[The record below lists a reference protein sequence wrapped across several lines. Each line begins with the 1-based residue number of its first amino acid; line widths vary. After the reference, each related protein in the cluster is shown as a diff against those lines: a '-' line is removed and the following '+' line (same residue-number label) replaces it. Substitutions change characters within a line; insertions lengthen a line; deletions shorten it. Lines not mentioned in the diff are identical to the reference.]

1 MRARYAVP
9 VPDGEPVASGP
20 RHELKTLVR
29 LLPYLWP
36 VGKTSLRWRMVAAL
50 GCLIGAKA
58 ATAVVPLLYKA
69 AIDRLTGTATPASD
83 VSAWA
88 AVPIA
93 LLFGYGAAR
102 FLQLVFSEVQDL
114 VFSRVSEG
122 AVRSV
127 GLQAF
132 RHLHCLSLRF
142 HLDRQTGG
150 LSRVIERGTRG
161 IELMLRLV
169 VFRSF
174 PTVLELVIV
183 CSILWTLLDW
193 RFAAATAATIIFY
206 GLFTMV
212 VTEWRAKFRRAM
224 NRSDAEAGAKVV
236 DSLLNFET
244 VKYFNNEEH
253 EARRFDQAL
262 ASFERASL
270 RSKATLAAL
279 NIGQGAI
286 ISLGLVVVMTMAAQG
301 VAAKTMTV
309 GDFVLVNSYL
319 IQMALP
325 LNFLGMLYREL
336 KQALIDMET
345 LFSLL
350 DQRPDVA
357 DAPDAAAIACS
368 TAPEVIFEHVRFA
381 YDPARPVLHDISLT
395 IPAGNKVAIVG
406 ASGGGKSTLSRLLFR
421 FWDVSDGAIRINGHD
436 LRSLRQDDLRA
447 LIGVV
452 PQDCVL
458 FNDTLR
464 YNIAY
469 GRPAA
474 SEAEVEAAAEQAQLG
489 DFVRSLPQ
497 GLETTVGERGL
508 KLSGGE
514 KQRVAIARTLLKNP
528 PILILDEATSA
539 LDSHTER
546 DIQDA
551 LRRAAEHRTTLVIA
565 HRLSTIVDAD
575 EIVVLSD
582 GRIAERGTHQQL
594 LRCEGAYAA
603 LWQRQQSL

>member
-1 MRARYAVP
+1 MRSRYALP
-9 VPDGEPVASGP
+9 PNDGAPAASGP
-20 RHELKTLVR
+20 RHEARTLIR

-36 VGKTSLRWRMVAAL
+36 QGQWSLRWRMVAAL
-50 GCLIGAKA
+50 VCLIGAKG
-58 ATAVVPLLYKA
+58 ATALVPLLYKA
-69 AIDRLTGTATPASD
+69 AVDQLSQPLHPVDESATL
-83 VSAWA
+83 WA
-88 AVPIA
+88 TVPLAI
-93 LLFGYGAAR
+93 LLGYGGAR

-127 GLQAF
+127 GLHAF
-132 RHLHCLSLRF
+132 RHLHRLSLRF
-142 HLDRQTGG
+142 HLERQTGG

-174 PTVLELVIV
+174 PTVLELAIV
-183 CSILWTLLDW
+183 CTILWTLLDW
-193 RFAAATAATIIFY
+193 RFALATAVTIGLY
-206 GLFTMV
+206 GLFTML

-253 EARRFDQAL
+253 EAHRFDQAL
-262 ASFERASL
+262 SSFERASL
-270 RSKATLAAL
+270 RSKSTLAAL

-301 VAAKTMTV
+301 VAAGTMSV

-345 LFSLL
+345 LFTLL
-350 DQRPDVA
+350 DQTPEVA
-357 DAPDAAAIACS
+357 DAPDARPLRCGS
-368 TAPEVIFEHVRFA
+368 PPEVVFDQVSFA
-381 YDPARPVLHDISLT
+381 YDPARPVLHDVSFR
-395 IPAGNKVAIVG
+395 IPAGRKVAVVG

-421 FWDVSDGAIRINGHD
+421 FWDVSGGAIRVAGED
-436 LRSLRQDDLRA
+436 LRAVRQDDLRR
-447 LIGVV
+447 LMGVV

-469 GRPAA
+469 GRPSA
-474 SEAEVEAAAEQAQLG
+474 SEDEIQAVVQQAQLS
-489 DFVRSLPQ
+489 DFIASLPQ
-497 GLETTVGERGL
+497 GLDTMVGERGL

-514 KQRVAIARTLLKNP
+514 KQRVAIARALLKQP
-528 PILILDEATSA
+528 HILILDEATSA

-546 DIQDA
+546 DIQAA
-551 LRRAAEHRTTLVIA
+551 LRHVAEHRTTLVIA

-575 EIVVLSD
+575 EILVLEQ
-582 GRIAERGTHQQL
+582 GRISERGQHQDL
-594 LRCEGAYAA
+594 LAQGGAYAA
-603 LWQRQQSL
+603 LWHRQQG